1 MGLGTSIKKRLPK
14 RVRRSPTLLSA
25 PGALTA
31 VLAYNKHG
39 GYCLPRSSLHRP
51 ACQAIMQGKVWEH
64 ETIEF
69 ICKHA
74 DGDIVHA
81 GTYFGDFLPA
91 LSKAAGDNLIW
102 AFEPVQENF
111 HCAAITVLLN
121 DLQNVHLHHAAL
133 GSSETPLSFKTV
145 DDKGKS
151 LGGSSHASAAGTTTV
166 PQLVLDRVIPSDRK
180 VSVLQLDVEHFE
192 GDVLRGARELVRRN
206 RPIIILENVPEGFA
220 EEAGYGHTRTIHGNS
235 VFEPRT

>member
-14 RVRRSPTLLSA
+14 RVHRSPTLLNA
-25 PGALTA
+25 PGALSA
-31 VLAYNKHG
+31 VIAYNEYG

-51 ACQAIMQGKVWEH
+51 ACQAVMRGKVWEH
-64 ETIEF
+64 DTIKF

-91 LSKAAGDNLIW
+91 LSKAAGANLIW
-102 AFEPVQENF
+102 AFEPVHENF
-111 HCAAITVLLN
+111 RCAEITVRLN
-121 DLQNVHLHHAAL
+121 DLKNVRLHNAAL

-151 LGGSSHASAAGTTTV
+151 LGGSSHASEAGTTTV
-166 PQLVLDRVIPSDRK
+166 PQMVLDRVIPSDRK
-180 VSVLQLDVEHFE
+180 VTVLQLDVEHFE

-220 EEAGYGHTRTIHGNS
+220 EEAGYVRTCTIHGNAI
-235 VFEPRT
+235 FEPRK